1 MSNPLA
7 KSGSTSM
14 APRETAPQPLELLP
28 PALSGFFSFSYTVTE
43 LWLQGERTSVRAHHT
58 RLEDGKLTTESFE
71 GTLDGSAYAEA
82 VQAAQQQL
90 QAQLAWMQQAL
101 TWWLPLLPGQ
111 RRDAD

>member
-7 KSGSTSM
+7 KPGSTSI
-14 APRETAPQPLELLP
+14 APRETAAQPLELLP
-28 PALSGFFSFSYTVTE
+28 PAFSGFFNFSYTVTE
-43 LWLQGERTSVRAHHT
+43 LRLQGKRTSVHAHHT
-58 RLEDGKLTTESFE
+58 RLEDGKLTTETFE
-71 GTLDGSAYAEA
+71 GTLDRSAYAEA

-111 RRDAD
+111 RRGGD